1 MIVEKIGLSHTL
13 KQKKEYKENY
23 DKSRRIV
30 RGLFRSNKGI
40 LVNSDVNGSLNILRK
55 YVKNK
60 CIPKLI
66 QSVMDN
72 GGLNTPLRIRVA

>member
-1 MIVEKIGLSHTL
+1 MLNKFLKILL
-13 KQKKEYKENY
+13 
-23 DKSRRIV
+23 KSRHA
-30 RGLFRSNKGI
+30 LSW
-40 LVNSDVNGSLNILRK
+40 LQSWDETLDSDVNGSLNILRK
-55 YVKNK
+55 YVKDK

>member
-1 MIVEKIGLSHTL
+1 MNRKEKFLFIKVKREHSWLQSWDETL
-13 KQKKEYKENY
+13 
-23 DKSRRIV
+23 D
-30 RGLFRSNKGI
+30 
-40 LVNSDVNGSLNILRK
+40 SDVNGSLNILRK
-55 YVKNK
+55 YVKDK